1 MLFSIEQWIGMEDPY
16 WVISKVIPHTFSTF
30 HHSYRSKNNVN
41 IYRYNVVDVWRAH
54 GICYCNQLV
63 SKEQFVEPESKMGGQ
78 GKTIN
83 RKRKFVGRKADDPEF
98 DLDKKH
104 FKVLH
109 LNASEKRL
117 IIVLEGA
124 QLETVKVSKKE
135 RNIWICAI
143 YV

>member
-1 MLFSIEQWIGMEDPY
+1 
-16 WVISKVIPHTFSTF
+16 
-30 HHSYRSKNNVN
+30 
-41 IYRYNVVDVWRAH
+41 
-54 GICYCNQLV
+54 
-63 SKEQFVEPESKMGGQ
+63 MGGQ

-124 QLETVKVSKKE
+124 QLETVKVYIYIFNLNDINQQCFAYRCTTHSSCSTVTIM
-135 RNIWICAI
+135 RALCAKI
-143 YV
+143 NEIRAAAARTSHTNAC